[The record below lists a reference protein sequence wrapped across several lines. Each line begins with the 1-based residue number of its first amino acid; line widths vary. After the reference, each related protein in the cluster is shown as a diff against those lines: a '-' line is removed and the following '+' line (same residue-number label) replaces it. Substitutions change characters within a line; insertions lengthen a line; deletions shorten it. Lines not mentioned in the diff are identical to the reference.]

1 MSVVIRRLF
10 LETSYISNASHCSSE
25 RKLLLSAPEVSLMI
39 NTGDSWGILGI
50 PTYAHTRT
58 HTQAAYVCAAGVAW
72 ELKWHNRSEGM
83 SGVQT
88 GREGE

>member
-50 PTYAHTRT
+50 PTYAHTHT
-58 HTQAAYVCAAGVAW
+58 HIGDICLCCRGRLGVKVAQQ
-72 ELKWHNRSEGM
+72 K
-83 SGVQT
+83 
-88 GREGE
+88 

>member
-25 RKLLLSAPEVSLMI
+25 RKLLLSGPEVSLMI

-50 PTYAHTRT
+50 PTYA

>member
-50 PTYAHTRT
+50 PTYAHTHT
-58 HTQAAYVCAAGVAW
+58 HRQHMFVLQGSP
-72 ELKWHNRSEGM
+72 ES
-83 SGVQT
+83 
-88 GREGE
+88 

>member
-50 PTYAHTRT
+50 PTYAHTHT
-58 HTQAAYVCAAGVAW
+58 HTGGICLCCRGRLGVKVAQQ
-72 ELKWHNRSEGM
+72 K
-83 SGVQT
+83 
-88 GREGE
+88 

>member
-39 NTGDSWGILGI
+39 NTGDSWGILG
-50 PTYAHTRT
+50 THTHT